1 MLSIQKGSGFMTV
14 SYKRL
19 FKLILAMILRK
30 KDLKDMTEP
39 IYGTIAKLEK
49 DSNFKI
55 VVLDKLYLNLN
66 CQLDDII

>member
-1 MLSIQKGSGFMTV
+1 MTV

-30 KDLKDMTEP
+30 NLKDMTGL

-49 DSNFKI
+49 DSNFEM
-55 VVLDKLYLNLN
+55 VVLDKL
-66 CQLDDII
+66 

>member
-1 MLSIQKGSGFMTV
+1 MLGIQKGSGFMAV

-30 KDLKDMTEP
+30 KDLKDMTGL

-49 DSNFKI
+49 DSNFEM

>member
-1 MLSIQKGSGFMTV
+1 MLSIQKRSGFMTV

-30 KDLKDMTEP
+30 NLKDMTGL

-49 DSNFKI
+49 DSNFEM
-55 VVLDKLYLNLN
+55 VVLDKL
-66 CQLDDII
+66 